1 MIEDI
6 FEEDKI
12 SPIKGLLQRY
22 KDRVLI
28 ELTFKCPSECAF
40 CYRKWRRSQDN
51 LDLNIIDVDRIIDLI
66 SKNKKISQVIFS
78 GGEPLLRLDL
88 LEYLMNKLSKF
99 DHVKIFRI
107 HTRAPVSKPD
117 LVSKEFLRI
126 LNKKYKQIIYLSIHI
141 NSADELTEKTENAIK
156 KIKETG
162 AILYSQSVF
171 LKGINDSVE
180 SLEKL
185 FLGLLNL
192 GVRPYNIYHCNKVE
206 GNDNYIVP
214 IKQEVQIMTDLRKRI
229 TGLACPTLIFD
240 IPGNANKIPAP
251 NNFWDVNLK
260 KIKDFDGSCLETRQL
275 E

>member
-1 MIEDI
+1 MKDI
-6 FEEDKI
+6 FNEDKI
-12 SPIKGLLQRY
+12 SPTKGLLQRY

-28 ELTFKCPSECAF
+28 ELTFKCPSECPF
-40 CYRKWRRSQDN
+40 CYRKWRRSQND
-51 LDLNIIDVDRIIDLI
+51 LDLNMADVDKIVDFIAND
-66 SKNKKISQVIFS
+66 KKISQIIFS

-88 LEYLMNKLSKF
+88 LEYFFNKLSKF
-99 DHVKIFRI
+99 DHIKIFRI
-107 HTRAPVSKPD
+107 HTRAPVTKPD

-126 LNKKYKQIIYLSIHI
+126 LNKKYKQIVYLSIHI
-141 NSADELTEKTENAIK
+141 NSANELAEETKNVIK

-162 AILYSQSVF
+162 TILYSQSVF

-180 SLEKL
+180 NLEKL
-185 FLGLLNL
+185 FFELLNL

-214 IKQEVQIMTDLRKRI
+214 IKQEIQIMTDLRKSI
-229 TGLACPTLIFD
+229 SGLACPNLIID
-240 IPGNANKIPAP
+240 IPNNANKIPAP

-260 KIKDFDGSCLETRQL
+260 KIKDFDGSCLETHQL